1 LNKAQ
6 FLSILG
12 NLNRVSIE
20 DTGALR
26 TLSEA
31 YPSAALVQMI
41 YLKALQEENSFLYQ
55 KQLKRTAL
63 VVPDRKLLYAFLN
76 PEEKQ
81 APIKTVDPVLDV
93 QPSTEITD
101 SQIEIGQTNEGHID
115 QPVPKADKHEA
126 LEHDVENLQ
135 PHSPP
140 HSEVVPVPAAST
152 EGDGRKDVNP
162 LSDLKDKETPIQH
175 TPEKILSDAD
185 EKPKEQTV
193 PPAKATVSAT
203 RITETGKV
211 EIDLDRLPPR
221 ARAVIERSM
230 ALRAKFNKD
239 KSDQAEK
246 QISQPKP
253 PVQTDDADS
262 ADTFQDSN
270 VREDQVFPALEE
282 STESKSVVNEAI
294 SERQAD
300 HILEAFIPSDAIENA
315 DADLVFES
323 DQQVHEEQVELDDP
337 PTTVMPDIE
346 QATGAVGFPFL
357 VFSANEIEEV
367 EVQKEQ
373 EQPQIFFEPT
383 APPTETQA
391 SDQVF
396 ASEMA
401 APHTFFEWLQIA
413 ESGILPS
420 EKPLTLQSPEDK
432 MKLIDAFLEK
442 VPAIKPVKGAIISK
456 PNLVIQQQPQAMET
470 LMTETLAGVYVSQKH
485 YDEAL
490 RAYEILRLKYP
501 EKSSYFADLISKVK
515 KLKNSSQ

>member
-31 YPSAALVQMI
+31 FPSAALLQMI

-76 PEEKQ
+76 PEQAQ
-81 APIKTVDPVLDV
+81 APIKTVAPEMEV
-93 QPSTEITD
+93 QPSSETTD
-101 SQIEIGQTNEGHID
+101 GEKGIGQTNEGHTD
-115 QPVPKADKHEA
+115 QPVPKVDKHEA
-126 LEHDVENLQ
+126 LEPDVENLQ
-135 PHSPP
+135 PHATTRSD
-140 HSEVVPVPAAST
+140 VVSVQAAPAK
-152 EGDGRKDVNP
+152 GDGRKEIDSLP
-162 LSDLKDKETPIQH
+162 DSKERETPVQP
-175 TPEKILSDAD
+175 TPEKTISDAD
-185 EKPKEQTV
+185 ERAKEQTTTA
-193 PPAKATVSAT
+193 PKATGSAT

-246 QISQPKP
+246 QIQQPKA
-253 PVQTDDADS
+253 PVQSDDADL
-262 ADTFQDSN
+262 ADQFNDSN
-270 VREDQVFPALEE
+270 VIASQDSPALDE
-282 STESKSVVNEAI
+282 STKSKNALDEVI
-294 SERQAD
+294 SGNQAD
-300 HILEAFIPSDAIENA
+300 HIHEAFLPSDAIDEA
-315 DADLVFES
+315 DSDLAFES
-323 DQQVHEEQVELDDP
+323 GQQVQEEQVELGGQ
-337 PTTVMPDIE
+337 PTEAMSDTD
-346 QATGAVGFPFL
+346 QATEAVGFPFL

-383 APPTETQA
+383 APPSEDLT
-391 SDQVF
+391 SDQVLT
-396 ASEMA
+396 SEMA

-413 ESGILPS
+413 EAGILPS
-420 EKPLTLQSPEDK
+420 EKPVTLQSPEDK